1 MLEVEDQECFNKK
14 VQKDS
19 LYTNMK
25 SRNQMEDQKND
36 LKNAEAWRCKI
47 QMYVIKGFIRPCNLW
62 WIEEKVEMQRTFVEA
77 FLSLAQEGEESE
89 KVYKDLDLQSSR
101 LFGFNNI
108 SFDFVKKIILL
119 QENFSEFFWEGTFKS
134 LK

>member
-119 QENFSEFFWEGTFKS
+119 QENFSEIFWEGTFKS

>member
-1 MLEVEDQECFNKK
+1 
-14 VQKDS
+14 
-19 LYTNMK
+19 
-25 SRNQMEDQKND
+25 
-36 LKNAEAWRCKI
+36 
-47 QMYVIKGFIRPCNLW
+47 
-62 WIEEKVEMQRTFVEA
+62 
-77 FLSLAQEGEESE
+77 
-89 KVYKDLDLQSSR
+89 

>member
-1 MLEVEDQECFNKK
+1 
-14 VQKDS
+14 
-19 LYTNMK
+19 
-25 SRNQMEDQKND
+25 MEDQKND

-119 QENFSEFFWEGTFKS
+119 QENFSEIFWEGTFKS